1 MEISNGAWLMAA
13 SVALAVAASVPANLI
28 TGWMCGWRAL
38 ARRYP
43 AADIADGPG
52 VWALCS
58 LSRPG
63 GHKKVVKIRA
73 GADRLHVAAF
83 VLHQPGH
90 APFSVPWPD
99 VEAVAETIPF
109 GTRVMLGFAGV
120 PGVRM
125 RLSPRSARRIAAASG
140 GRLVLRGAAPRA

>member
-1 MEISNGAWLMAA
+1 MEASSGAWLMVA
-13 SVALAVAASVPANLI
+13 SVALAAAAAVPVNLVA
-28 TGWMCGWRAL
+28 GWMCGWRAL

-52 VWALCS
+52 VRALCS

-63 GHKKVVKIRA
+63 GHRKWVKIRA

-90 APFSVPWPD
+90 APFSVPWAD
-99 VEAVAETIPF
+99 VDAVAETTWS
-109 GTRVMLGFAGV
+109 GTRVMLGFAGL

-125 RLSPRSARRIAAASG
+125 RVSQRAARRIAEAAG
-140 GRLVLRGAAPRA
+140 GRLVLRRAA